1 MDIGIIGSGHIGS
14 TLARR
19 LAELGHRLS
28 IANSRG
34 PASLAALAA
43 DIGATTATV
52 KQAARARD
60 IVILAVP
67 EKSVWQLPR
76 DIFATTSA
84 VVVDAGNYYPSRDSR
99 IPEIE
104 RGLPDSAWVAG
115 LLGRPVIKAFNNIL
129 ADRLATRGA
138 PPGTPG
144 RICLSVAGDDVR
156 AKAKVLRLIDALGFD
171 GIDAGTLADSWR
183 QQPGTPAYCRDLD
196 ITKLK
201 AALAKADA
209 AQVAAYRAQA
219 DEAARAYFAADV
231 DGRPPRDRTN

>member
-14 TLARR
+14 ILARH
-19 LAELGHRLS
+19 LAALGHRVS

-34 PASLAALAA
+34 PASLATLTI
-43 DIGATTATV
+43 DIGATAATV
-52 KQAARARD
+52 EQAARARD
-60 IVILAVP
+60 MVIIAVP

-76 DIFATTSA
+76 DILATTSA

-104 RGLPDSAWVAG
+104 RGLPESAWVAR

-129 ADRLATRGA
+129 ADSLAKRGA
-138 PPGTPG
+138 PAATPG
-144 RICLSVAGDDVR
+144 RICLSVAGDDVA

-171 GIDAGTLADSWR
+171 AIDAGTLADSWR

-196 ITKLK
+196 VEGIE

-209 AQVAAYRAQA
+209 TQIAIYRAQA
-219 DEAARAYFAADV
+219 DETARPYFAADV
-231 DGRPPRDRTN
+231 TDQPPRGSTN